1 MKHSKE
7 LHLRDFGYSV
17 KFPKRFRVRA
27 IKKACK
33 VFSEETVVNH
43 MMKIAKYHE
52 AVKEDLNTIS
62 FYKNQKE
69 IMRASD
75 EIEVAYTLF
84 KSLNERVESPFE
96 KEVLSNNTYEL
107 KPLPLPLPSHESLL
121 SMPSHSYLPLKP
133 QKISSFLSSQTNLET
148 LFEKSL
154 TIPCESKVISNKKL
168 LYSQDSDFYSV

>member
-7 LHLRDFGYSV
+7 LHLRDFGYSI

-52 AVKEDLNTIS
+52 TIKEDLNTIS

-69 IMRASD
+69 LMRASD

-96 KEVLSNNTYEL
+96 KEVLSNDTYEL
-107 KPLPLPLPSHESLL
+107 KPLPLPLPSHESL
-121 SMPSHSYLPLKP
+121 SMSSHSYLPLKS

-148 LFEKSL
+148 LFKKSL
-154 TIPCESKVISNKKL
+154 TIPCESKNTSNKTL
-168 LYSQDSDFYSV
+168 FYSQDSDFYTV